1 VKLIIFDFDG
11 VLADTFSDMIRFAQE
26 ACDELGVDHVVTP
39 EDLRD
44 LEVMSFATFGAA
56 CDVPKELTEEFV
68 KRCTRKFAEK
78 KTPPP
83 IFDGL
88 PDIIRKLSEESILS
102 VVTGNTTENVDS
114 FLAYHGLQDCFRTV
128 CGVDIPGSKVEKIK
142 MVKSQFEAGSKAT
155 YLIGD
160 SLSDI
165 QSAHEA
171 NVRSIAVS
179 WGHQTFELL
188 ERGKPDVI
196 IHKPTEILEYLF
208 PG

>member
-1 VKLIIFDFDG
+1 MKLIIFDFDG

-26 ACDELGVDHVVTP
+26 SCDELGVDHIVTP

-56 CDVPKELTEEFV
+56 CDVPLELTEEFV
-68 KRCTRKFAEK
+68 YRCTRKFAEK

-88 PDIIRKLSEESILS
+88 PDVILKLSEENILS
-102 VVTGNTTENVDS
+102 IVTGNTTKNVDS
-114 FLAYHGLQDCFRTV
+114 FLAHHGLQDCFRTV
-128 CGVDIPGSKVEKIK
+128 YGVDIPGSKVEKIK
-142 MVKSQFEAGSKAT
+142 MVNDQFDVGNEAT
-155 YLIGD
+155 FLIGD

-165 QSAHEA
+165 QSAREA
-171 NVRSIAVS
+171 NVSCIAVS
-179 WGHQTFELL
+179 WGHQTL
-188 ERGKPDVI
+188 EMLVRGKPDVI
-196 IHKPTEILEYLF
+196 VHKPTEILEYLF